1 MSTIEYAAK
10 LTEVER
16 LLNDPDT
23 PMEPARVWSLL
34 AELSENAALLPE
46 KEGWR
51 LTPTGQV
58 KAEVPFVH
66 TRHILWGD
74 TDAAR
79 IVYTARIAHFAM
91 KRSRLGSSN
100 GSTQAGLR

>member
-1 MSTIEYAAK
+1 MRQRSRRAAATLLPFDDGKRPEAESIMSTIEYAAK

-46 KEGWR
+46 KEGF
-51 LTPTGQV
+51 G
-58 KAEVPFVH
+58 A
-66 TRHILWGD
+66 
-74 TDAAR
+74 
-79 IVYTARIAHFAM
+79 
-91 KRSRLGSSN
+91 
-100 GSTQAGLR
+100 